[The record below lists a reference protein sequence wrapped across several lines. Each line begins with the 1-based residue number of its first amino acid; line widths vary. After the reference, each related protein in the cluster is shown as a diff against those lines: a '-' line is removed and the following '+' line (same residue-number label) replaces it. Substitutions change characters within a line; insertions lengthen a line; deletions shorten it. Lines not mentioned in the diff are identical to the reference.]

1 MADLRIENMSV
12 SASGAM
18 LVKPLSFCARPSE
31 MIAIIG
37 PNGAGKTSLL
47 RSIIG
52 LGEQVTG
59 GAFID
64 GQAVSV
70 MKPHHRAQLI
80 SYLPQSLP
88 LAWPI
93 RVTDAVALGRY
104 PHGADSEGDAAVERA
119 LSDCDLLALAQRS
132 TDSLSGGELTR
143 VHVARTFACAAPII
157 LVDEP
162 IAALDPSHALAV
174 MQLLRR
180 HADDGG
186 TVVVVMHDLG
196 LAARFANR
204 ILGMRDGCLLFDE
217 APKAAITPE
226 NIAAL
231 FDVKA
236 TIDDTSGW
244 PQPTVVAALT

>member
-162 IAALDPSHALAV
+162 IAALDPSHALSVQALV
-174 MQLLRR
+174 RLLGGFRFFSDLLLGHVHRAAMLRRKLLRR
-180 HADDGG
+180 ELSVLEIEAVVRRR
-186 TVVVVMHDLG
+186 VVVLVDVDAIHDVDQ
-196 LAARFANR
+196 FA
-204 ILGMRDGCLLFDE
+204 
-217 APKAAITPE
+217 
-226 NIAAL
+226 
-231 FDVKA
+231 
-236 TIDDTSGW
+236 
-244 PQPTVVAALT
+244 